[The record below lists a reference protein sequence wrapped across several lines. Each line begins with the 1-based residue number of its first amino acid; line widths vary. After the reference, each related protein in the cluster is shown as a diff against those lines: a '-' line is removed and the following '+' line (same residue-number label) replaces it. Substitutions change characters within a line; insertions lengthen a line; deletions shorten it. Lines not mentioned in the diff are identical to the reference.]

1 LSVIAEFKFAMD
13 FIQKKNIFV
22 STRGPSLLANKWT
35 WHWKKPKVGLSN
47 AIGLSDF
54 LFAESDLY
62 YHYILTIS
70 KAGLW

>member
-1 LSVIAEFKFAMD
+1 
-13 FIQKKNIFV
+13 V

-70 KAGLW
+70 KAGLWWYQLNMSHFIKCLIKN